1 MPEGLSC
8 SGGGHAKIT
17 DNLLRWD
24 RVFKVF
30 GDSSMSILLLS
41 SCSLGGSRT
50 AMLNNSND
58 DEKAK
63 DRLEAVIKALEN

>member
-1 MPEGLSC
+1 
-8 SGGGHAKIT
+8 
-17 DNLLRWD
+17 
-24 RVFKVF
+24 
-30 GDSSMSILLLS
+30 MSILLLS